1 MDLLTK
7 LAYDSDEHIA
17 MSSIFALGLTGA
29 GTNNSKLAQNL
40 RLLASYY
47 SGSNDTADRLFVV
60 RIAQGLV
67 HLGKVSENFGKALLM
82 TVLNHDLFLL
92 RAFLD
97 STHCIQRSSSSQTS
111 R

>member
-67 HLGKVSENFGKALLM
+67 HLGKVSKSNVKAMLM
-82 TVLNHDLFLL
+82 TVLNHDLFLY
-92 RAFLD
+92 RACLD
-97 STHCIQRSSSSQTS
+97 LTHCIQRNSSSQMS
-111 R
+111 L